1 MKTKISFLIE
11 YAGLQLQVVK
21 NEQGEDVTPLKP
33 ISDLFGIKWEDQRVK
48 VSTGHLAR
56 FLGTCTPDIRGA
68 GEQSRAQVCILLSRV
83 AAYIMSINPDKVR
96 SHGNASAA
104 DFLEA
109 KLAEWADALHDYE
122 ELGAAF
128 NLKHAKAQDQLR
140 RQRQQ
145 FVQLLAVKNK
155 TADEKDRQAVAR
167 LMAQVASEIGIEYQP
182 ELSEAS

>member
-1 MKTKISFLIE
+1 MTKKISFLIE

-56 FLGTCTPDIRGA
+56 FLGTCTPDIRG
-68 GEQSRAQVCILLSRV
+68 GRAQVCILLSRV

-128 NLKHAKAQDQLR
+128 NLKHAKAQEAMDKR
-140 RQRQQ
+140 RAR
-145 FVQLLAVKNK
+145 FVAMLGVKNK
-155 TADEKDRQAVAR
+155 TADLKDRQAITR
-167 LMAQVASEIGIEYQP
+167 LMQQIAAELGINYQP
-182 ELSEAS
+182 DLIDGQ